1 MNVRGFAASV
11 FVLLVA
17 ATGVFAMSSEPRD
30 PPPSPSSGQ
39 SSMPGSTGPG
49 GTALTPRQEAEA
61 SYALAY
67 EEVGKARK
75 DIEDGKAKNAEK
87 KFRRALE
94 RCEKAVALD
103 ERYHEA
109 WNLLGYTARKTGDY
123 DKAFKAY
130 ERCLAIKPD
139 YAPAREYL
147 GEAWLEK
154 GDAKKARDQMV
165 WLERLGA
172 TVELKTLKAS
182 YDAYVAAH
190 PEAAAPPATAPMRGD
205 SASTTSGAAG
215 N

>member
-1 MNVRGFAASV
+1 MSVRISAPSILALLCAAP
-11 FVLLVA
+11 LAL
-17 ATGVFAMSSEPRD
+17 AMSSEPRN
-30 PPPSPSSGQ
+30 PPPPANQPSSPGMSGPV
-39 SSMPGSTGPG
+39 SSQP
-49 GTALTPRQEAEA
+49 TARQEAEQ

-67 EEVGKARK
+67 EEVAKARK
-75 DIEDGKAKNAEK
+75 DIEDGKQKNAEK

-94 RCEKAVALD
+94 RCEKAVTYD

-130 ERCLAIKPD
+130 DRCLAIKPD

-147 GEAWLEK
+147 GEAWLDK

-172 TVELKTLKAS
+172 TEELKTLKAR
-182 YDAYVAAH
+182 YDTWATAH
-190 PEAAAPPATAPMRGD
+190 PDSAAAPAAPARPD
-205 SASTTSGAAG
+205 SASAPVGTSGH
-215 N
+215 

>member
-1 MNVRGFAASV
+1 MSIRITAASIL
-11 FVLLVA
+11 VLLCA
-17 ATGVFAMSSEPRD
+17 APLARAMSSEPRNPP
-30 PPPSPSSGQ
+30 PPPSQPGVPGMSTPASSQ
-39 SSMPGSTGPG
+39 P
-49 GTALTPRQEAEA
+49 TARQEAEQ

-75 DIEDGKAKNAEK
+75 DLEDGKAKNADK

-94 RCEKAVALD
+94 RCEKAVGLD

-130 ERCLAIKPD
+130 DRCLAIKPD
-139 YAPAREYL
+139 YAAAREYL
-147 GEAWLEK
+147 GEAWLDK

-172 TVELKTLKAS
+172 AEELKALKTR
-182 YDAYVAAH
+182 YDEYIAAH
-190 PEAAAPPATAPMRGD
+190 PDAAAAPTPSPASAD
-205 SASTTSGAAG
+205 STPAAAG
-215 N
+215 SAGH

>member
-11 FVLLVA
+11 LVLLVA
-17 ATGVFAMSSEPRD
+17 ASAVFAMSSEPKD

-39 SSMPGSTGPG
+39 SSIPGSSSSN
-49 GTALTPRQEAEA
+49 GTVTARQEAEQ

-94 RCEKAVALD
+94 RCENAVSLD

-130 ERCLAIKPD
+130 ERCLAIKAD

-172 TVELKTLKAS
+172 TVELKTLKTS
-182 YDAYVAAH
+182 YDAYVTAH
-190 PEAAAPPATAPMRGD
+190 PEAAAPPPAEPARPDSATA
-205 SASTTSGAAG
+205 TSGAAG
-215 N
+215 H

>member
-1 MNVRGFAASV
+1 MSVRVSTTSILLLLLAASS
-11 FVLLVA
+11 A
-17 ATGVFAMSSEPRD
+17 FAMSSEPRD
-30 PPPSPSSGQ
+30 TPPPPSQ
-39 SSMPGSTGPG
+39 PGVPGMSGPG
-49 GTALTPRQEAEA
+49 MTTPRQEAEE

-67 EEVGKARK
+67 EDVGKARK

-130 ERCLAIKPD
+130 DRCLSIKPD

-147 GEAWLEK
+147 GEAWLDK
-154 GDAKKARDQMV
+154 GDARKARDQMV

-172 TVELKTLKAS
+172 TVELKTLKAR
-182 YDAYVAAH
+182 YDAWTAAH
-190 PEAAAPPATAPMRGD
+190 PDSAAPPAAAPARPD
-205 SASTTSGAAG
+205 SAATSTGSAG
-215 N
+215 H

>member
-1 MNVRGFAASV
+1 MIVRRSVSSVLSLLLAAS
-11 FVLLVA
+11 A
-17 ATGVFAMSSEPRD
+17 AFAMSEPRD
-30 PPPSPSSGQ
+30 PPPAPSSPSG
-39 SSMPGSTGPG
+39 MPGTSGASASG
-49 GTALTPRQEAEA
+49 LTPRQVAEQ

-67 EEVGKARK
+67 EELGKAKK

-87 KFRRALE
+87 KFRKALE
-94 RCEKAVALD
+94 RSERAVALD

-109 WNLLGYTARKTGDY
+109 WNLVGYTARKTGDY

-130 ERCLAIKPD
+130 ERCLSIKPD

-182 YDAYVAAH
+182 YDAWIAAH
-190 PEAAAPPATAPMRGD
+190 PDSAVAPASAPMRGD
-205 SASTTSGAAG
+205 SASTTGGSAG
-215 N
+215 H